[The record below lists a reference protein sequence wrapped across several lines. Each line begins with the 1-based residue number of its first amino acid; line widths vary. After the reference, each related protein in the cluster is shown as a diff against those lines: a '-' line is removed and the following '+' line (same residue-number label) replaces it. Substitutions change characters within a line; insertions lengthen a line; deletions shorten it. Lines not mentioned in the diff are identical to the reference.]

1 MLSKARNAID
11 ATLDGVR
18 RKDWEGIC
26 GENLAMIHNPDL
38 WMRRIK
44 PRGALTIGYYIDMSH
59 PRSIQLYRAQGVHKF
74 VVLSPARIV
83 YMVRHMTICWALGHI
98 AISLFAPCRVVAIH
112 PRVDKVHGKVD
123 VRVALGHI
131 VDVII

>member
-1 MLSKARNAID
+1 MLGKARNAID

-18 RKDWEGIC
+18 REDGKSIS
-26 GENLAMIHNPDL
+26 GEYLAMIHNLDL
-38 WMRRIK
+38 WMRRIE
-44 PRGALTIGYYIDMSH
+44 PCGALTIGYYIDMSY
-59 PRSIQLYRAQGVHKF
+59 PWSIQLYRAQGVHKF

-83 YMVRHMTICWALGHI
+83 DMVGHMTICWALRHI

-112 PRVDKVHGKVD
+112 PRVDKVHREID

>member
-1 MLSKARNAID
+1 MLGKARNAIN

-18 RKDWEGIC
+18 REDGKSIS
-26 GENLAMIHNPDL
+26 GEYLTMIHNL
-38 WMRRIK
+38 NLRMRRIE
-44 PRGALTIGYYIDMSH
+44 PRGTLTIGYYIDMSH

-83 YMVRHMTICWALGHI
+83 DVVRHMTIYWALGHI
-98 AISLFAPCRVVAIH
+98 SVSLFAPCRVVAIH
-112 PRVDKVHGKVD
+112 PRVDKVHREID

>member
-1 MLSKARNAID
+1 MLGKTRNAID

-26 GENLAMIHNPDL
+26 GEDLAMIHNPDL

-44 PRGALTIGYYIDMSH
+44 PCGALTIGYYIDMSH
-59 PRSIQLYRAQGVHKF
+59 PWSIQLYRAQGVHKF

-83 YMVRHMTICWALGHI
+83 YMVRHMTIYWTLGHI
-98 AISLFAPCRVVAIH
+98 SVSLFAPCRVVAIH

-123 VRVALGHI
+123 IRVALGHI